1 MRAANRESLPQ
12 DVTKDSK
19 FPRTSRREQRLEYV
33 LDRRQPDL
41 TVILENVH
49 DPHNISAVL
58 RTCDAVGIL
67 RIHTI
72 YTVEVLPERAYS
84 RRASG
89 GTRKWV
95 DVIHHDSVDSCFTA
109 VRADG
114 LRILA
119 TALSERAVDLYQ
131 TDLAAPV
138 ALLFGNEQRG
148 ASEESLEQ
156 ADGHLVI
163 PMQGM
168 VESLN
173 ISVACAVTLFE
184 AQRQRIAAGLYDTP
198 RIDNSAR
205 AAILEDWLTR

>member
-1 MRAANRESLPQ
+1 VRAEDRQSLPQ
-12 DVTKDSK
+12 DVTKDTK
-19 FPRTSRREQRLEYV
+19 FPRTSRRAQRIEHV
-33 LDRRQPDL
+33 LARRQPDL

-49 DPHNISAVL
+49 DPHNIGAVL
-58 RTCDAVGIL
+58 RSCDAVGIL

-95 DVIHHDSVDSCFTA
+95 EVTHHDSVTACFTA
-109 VRADG
+109 VRAEG
-114 LRILA
+114 MKILA

-148 ASEESLEQ
+148 ASDQSLEQ

-184 AQRQRIAAGLYDTP
+184 AQRQRQSAGLYDSP
-198 RIDNSAR
+198 RLDESTR
-205 AAILEDWLTR
+205 ATLLQEWLEK

>member
-1 MRAANRESLPQ
+1 MRPADRQSLPQ
-12 DVTKDSK
+12 DVTKDTR
-19 FPRTSRREQRLEYV
+19 FPRTSRRQQRLEHV
-33 LDRRQPDL
+33 LARRQPDL

-49 DPHNISAVL
+49 DPHNIGAVL
-58 RTCDAVGIL
+58 RSCDAVGIL

-95 DVIHHDSVDSCFTA
+95 EVVHHGSVDACFAA
-109 VRADG
+109 VRAEG
-114 LRILA
+114 MCILA
-119 TALSERAVDLYQ
+119 TALSEHAVDLYQ

-148 ASEESLEQ
+148 ASDEALAK

-184 AQRQRIAAGLYDTP
+184 AQRQRNAAGLYDQP
-198 RIDNSAR
+198 RLDEATR
-205 AAILEDWLTR
+205 AALLEEWLEK